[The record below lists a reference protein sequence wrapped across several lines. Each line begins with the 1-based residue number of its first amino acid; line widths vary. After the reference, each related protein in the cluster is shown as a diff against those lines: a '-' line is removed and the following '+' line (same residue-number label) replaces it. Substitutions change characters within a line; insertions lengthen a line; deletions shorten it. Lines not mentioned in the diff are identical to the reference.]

1 MTEVGMQTARRLL
14 SGARLPTLGLGVW
27 QVPEGPDCERAVR
40 WALECGYRLIDT
52 AQAYSNE
59 VSVGRAIRQSGIP
72 REEIF
77 LTTKFHPGRT
87 DPMAEAVGSL
97 RRLGT
102 EYLDLYLV
110 HWPRGGPTWAWR
122 GMEATKAAGL
132 ATDIGVSNFS
142 NFEIAKLIQMARVD
156 PVVNQIQ
163 LSPFEYRRTLIGATE
178 ATGLVVQSY
187 SPLGTGRHLTD
198 PTVNRIATAC
208 GRSPAQ
214 ILIRWGVQK
223 NLSVITKSVHRD
235 RIEENVQVFDFELND
250 QTMSEL
256 DALDETDASSLA
268 LSQDRRWW

>member
-1 MTEVGMQTARRLL
+1 MTEVGTQKARRLL
-14 SGARLPTLGLGVW
+14 SGARLPSLGLGVW

-40 WALECGYRLIDT
+40 WALESGYRLIDT
-52 AQAYSNE
+52 AQAYANE
-59 VSVGRAIRQSGIP
+59 VSVGRAVRQSGIP

-122 GMEATKAAGL
+122 GMEAAKAAGL

-142 NFEIAKLIQMARVD
+142 NFEVAKLVQMARVD

-214 ILIRWGVQK
+214 ILIRWGLQK

-235 RIEENVQVFDFELND
+235 RIAENVQVFDFELNE

-256 DALDETDASSLA
+256 DALDETHASSLA